1 MAKEELTPMMRQFR
15 DLKAKHPDAILL
27 FRCGDFYETY
37 LDDAV
42 TASQVLGI
50 TLTRRNNGKSSSP
63 TEMAGFPHHALDT
76 YLPRLIRA
84 GHRVAICDQLEDP
97 KLTKKLVKRGIT
109 ELVTPGVAMSD
120 NVLSARENNFLAAVN
135 FGKNSVGVSFLDIST
150 GEFLVAEGTS
160 EYVDKLLANFAPKE
174 VLIMRGMRQRFEGF
188 FGGKFFIFELEDWTF
203 NESTAK
209 EKLCKHFSVHNL
221 KGFGVEHLKTAI
233 VAAGAVMCYLEITQ
247 HTQTSHISSIRRIE
261 EDHCVRL
268 DRFTARNLELVQ
280 PMNEGGRSL
289 LNVIDQTLT
298 PMGARML
305 RRWVLFPLR
314 TVKEIT
320 TRQDGVE
327 YFFRQPDFRDLA
339 EEELRNIGDLERI
352 VSKVAVGRAN
362 PRDMQQLRVALESIA
377 VIRKACVDAQPTAI
391 RELGLRLDPC
401 QELHDRI
408 FREITPDPPIMS
420 GKPGII
426 ANGVNEE
433 LDELRRISTTGKDY
447 LLQIQQ
453 RESEATG
460 IPSLKIGY
468 NNVFG
473 YYIEVRNTYKGQ
485 VPDEWIRKQTLAQAE
500 RYITQELKEY
510 EEKILGAESRILI
523 LESQIYAQLL
533 HDALQYIAPLQRN
546 ASSVSTLDCLLSLSL
561 VAAEHGY
568 IRPVVDDSM
577 VLDIHGGRHP
587 VIETLIALGLPL
599 MPPGESYVPND
610 VQLDTENQQ
619 IIIITGP
626 NMAGKS
632 ALLRQTALIT
642 LMAQIGSFVPATSA
656 RIGLVDKI
664 FTRVGA
670 SDNISVGESTFM
682 VEMSEA
688 SNIMNNLT
696 PHSLV
701 LFDELGRGTST
712 YDGISIAWA
721 IVEYIHENP
730 KAHARTLFATHYHEL
745 NEMEKLFPRIKN
757 WNVSV
762 VEKNGRIVFLR
773 TLRRGGSEHSFGIH
787 VARLAGMPALIV
799 KRSEQILRQLEAN
812 NANDGCLGA
821 DEISSPGP
829 KAQTASTGVLSQ
841 QTDGMQ
847 LSFFQLDDPV
857 LKQIRDEIL
866 NLDVNNLTPL
876 EALNKLN
883 DIKRILKG

>member
-120 NVLSARENNFLAAVN
+120 NVLLARENNFLAAVN

-447 LLQIQQ
+447 LLQ

-546 ASSVSTLDCLLSLSL
+546 AASVSTLDCLLSLSL

-577 VLDIHGGRHP
+577 ALDIRGGRHP
-587 VIETLIALGLPL
+587 VIETL

-696 PHSLV
+696 PRSLV

-821 DEISSPGP
+821 DETSSPGP

>member
-339 EEELRNIGDLERI
+339 EKELRNIGDLERI

-453 RESEATG
+453 RESESTG

-546 ASSVSTLDCLLSLSL
+546 AASVSTLDCLLSLSL

-577 VLDIHGGRHP
+577 ALDIRGGRHP
-587 VIETLIALGLPL
+587 VIETL

-696 PHSLV
+696 PRSLV

-821 DEISSPGP
+821 DETSSPGP